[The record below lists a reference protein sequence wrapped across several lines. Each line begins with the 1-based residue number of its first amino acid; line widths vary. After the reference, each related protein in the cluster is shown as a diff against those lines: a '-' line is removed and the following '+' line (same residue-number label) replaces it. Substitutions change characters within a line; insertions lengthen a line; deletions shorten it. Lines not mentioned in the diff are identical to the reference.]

1 MNEGCIPTKT
11 LLRSAEVMHLVRDR
25 AYEFG
30 VRGLDPTQIWLDLA
44 AAVARKDK
52 IVQDIVDGI
61 YGWIKPND
69 HITFLRG
76 QAEFSSP
83 VDIRVDGQQITAVK
97 SVIAT
102 GSRTADVQIPG
113 LAEIGYLTNRDALML
128 QKVPASLIVIGGGY
142 IGIEFA
148 QMYARFGTDVT
159 ILSRSPRLMR
169 HEEPELSE
177 RLAQV
182 LTAEGIDVKLGAT
195 AVSAVKEGS
204 QKVVIAEIG
213 AETHRFAAEDV
224 LYAAGRVPR
233 TEGLGLE
240 QAGVAVGPQGII
252 YDKTLRTTADNIW
265 SLGDVNG
272 GAMFTHRATYDGP
285 IVALNA
291 VKDAGRTVDYRVVP
305 RAVFTEPAL
314 AGVGLTEA
322 EALAAGYEVKVG
334 TALFAHSGRAKAI
347 GQTEG
352 MLKFIADAETGEL
365 LGGHI
370 LGPHADILIHQVVT
384 AMYNKGTA
392 ESLYKSIHIHPTLS
406 EMVKD
411 AAKRLR

>member
-30 VRGLDPTQIWLDLA
+30 VRGIDPTNIWFDLES
-44 AAVARKDK
+44 AVARKDK

-61 YGWIKPND
+61 YGWIEPNAD
-69 HITFLRG
+69 ITFLRG
-76 QAEFSSP
+76 QAEFTSP
-83 VDIRVDGQQITAVK
+83 VDIRVDGQQITAVN

-128 QKVPASLIVIGGGY
+128 QKLPASLIVIGGGY

-169 HEEPELSE
+169 HEEPELSG

-182 LTAEGIDVKLGAT
+182 LTAEGIEVQLGAT
-195 AVSAVKEGS
+195 AVSAAKEGS
-204 QKVVIAEIG
+204 QKVVIARMGEQ
-213 AETHRFAAEDV
+213 AHRFAAEEV

-233 TEGLGLE
+233 VEGLGLE
-240 QAGVAVGPQGII
+240 QAGVEVGPQGIL
-252 YDKTLRTTADNIW
+252 YDETLRTTADNIW

-291 VKDAGRTVDYRVVP
+291 VKGAGRTIDYRVVP
-305 RAVFTEPAL
+305 RAVFTQPAL
-314 AGVGLTEA
+314 ASVGLTEA

-347 GQTEG
+347 GETEG
-352 MLKFIADAETGEL
+352 ILKFIADAATGEL

-411 AAKRLR
+411 AAKKLR

>member
-1 MNEGCIPTKT
+1 
-11 LLRSAEVMHLVRDR
+11 MHLVRDR

-30 VRGLDPTQIWLDLA
+30 VRGIDPTKIWFDLET
-44 AAVARKDK
+44 AVARKDK
-52 IVQDIVDGI
+52 IVQDIIDGI

-76 QAEFSSP
+76 QAEFTSP

-148 QMYARFGTDVT
+148 QMYARFGASVT

-182 LTAEGIDVKLGAT
+182 LTAEGIEVKLGAT
-195 AVSAVKEGS
+195 AVSALKEGPH
-204 QKVVIAEIG
+204 KVVIAEIDG
-213 AETHRFAAEDV
+213 QAHRFAAEDV

-240 QAGVAVGPQGII
+240 QAGVAVGPQGIL
-252 YDKTLRTTADNIW
+252 YDETLRTTADNIW

-285 IVALNA
+285 IVALNV
-291 VKDAGRTVDYRVVP
+291 VKGAGRTVDYRVVP
-305 RAVFTEPAL
+305 RAVFTQPAL

-322 EALAAGYEVKVG
+322 EAIAAGYEVKVG

-347 GQTEG
+347 GETEG
-352 MLKFIADAETGEL
+352 MLKLIADTATGEL

-384 AMYNKGTA
+384 AMYDKGTA

-411 AAKRLR
+411 AAKKLR

>member
-1 MNEGCIPTKT
+1 
-11 LLRSAEVMHLVRDR
+11 MHLVRDR

-30 VRGLDPTQIWLDLA
+30 VRGIDPTKIWFDLES
-44 AAVARKDK
+44 AVARKDK

-61 YGWIKPND
+61 YGWIKPNNR
-69 HITFLRG
+69 ITFLRG
-76 QAEFSSP
+76 QAEFTSP

-113 LAEIGYLTNRDALML
+113 LAKIGYLTNRDALML

-159 ILSRSPRLMR
+159 ILSRSPLLMR

-182 LTAEGIDVKLGAT
+182 LTAEGIDVQLGAT
-195 AVSAVKEGS
+195 AVSAIKEGPH
-204 QKVVIAEIG
+204 KVIITEIDG
-213 AETHRFAAEDV
+213 QAHRFKAEEV

-233 TEGLGLE
+233 VEGLGLE

-252 YDKTLRTTADNIW
+252 YDETLRTTAVNIW

-291 VKDAGRTVDYRVVP
+291 IKDAGRTVDYRVVP
-305 RAVFTEPAL
+305 RAVFTQPAL

-347 GQTEG
+347 GETEG

-411 AAKRLR
+411 AAKKLR